1 MNEGKRIMANTFY
14 TVEQKK
20 LQGTY
25 REAVR
30 EHIAPLVKQIDQTDR
45 IPPELVKKLV
55 EAPFSLTALSVP
67 KKFGGLEMDKVS
79 VCVIAEEIGYGCPA
93 LIPFLEIA
101 QLYTHVILL
110 GGTERQ
116 QERFLTRIARG
127 DIGCYALTDEGPGSD
142 PASMKSTAALDGDSF
157 VVNGMKRLITF
168 ADMSDLF
175 AIFAN
180 EDLAKGAKGIS
191 AFIVEKGTPGLEL
204 TKHCECMGLKG
215 HRAYN
220 LAFTD
225 MRIPAENRIG
235 KTGDGLRLALK
246 VLSKTRI
253 SLAFGYVGL
262 ARAAFEAAA
271 AFAQKRE
278 IAGKVLA
285 DKQNI
290 QFNLAELATRIDAA
304 RLLAYRA
311 AVLSGQTYEHRKET
325 SMAKYFAGDTLIA
338 AVDLANRIH
347 GGFGGDTDYPV
358 ERYLRDAYT
367 WIAAQGTNDVQKLII
382 SREILNP

>member
-1 MNEGKRIMANTFY
+1 MAHAFY
-14 TVEQKK
+14 TAEQKK
-20 LQGTY
+20 LQGVY
-25 REAVR
+25 REAVKV
-30 EHIAPLVKQIDQTDR
+30 HIIPLVQQIDETDR
-45 IPPELVKKLV
+45 IPQELVTKLV
-55 EAPFSLTALSVP
+55 QPPFSLTALSVP
-67 KKFGGLEMDKVS
+67 KKFGGLEMDKLS
-79 VCVIAEEIGYGCPA
+79 VCIIAEEIGYGCPA

-110 GGTERQ
+110 GGTEQQ

-142 PASMKSTAALDGDSF
+142 PASMKSTATPDGDIF
-157 VVNGMKRLITF
+157 VINGMKRLITF

-191 AFIVEKGTPGLEL
+191 AFIVEKGAPGLKL
-204 TKHCECMGLKG
+204 TKHCKCMGLKG

-220 LAFTD
+220 LAFENLKV
-225 MRIPAENRIG
+225 PAENRIG

-262 ARAAFEAAA
+262 ARAAFDATV
-271 AFAQKRE
+271 AFAKQRE
-278 IAGKVLA
+278 IAGKKLA
-285 DKQNI
+285 EKQNI
-290 QFNLAELATRIDAA
+290 QFNLVELATRIDAA

-311 AVLSGQTYEHRKET
+311 AVLSGQTDEHRKET

-347 GGFGGDTDYPV
+347 GGFGGDTDFPV

-367 WIAAQGTNDVQKLII
+367 WIAAQGVNDVQKLIVA
-382 SREILNP
+382 REIL

>member
-1 MNEGKRIMANTFY
+1 
-14 TVEQKK
+14 
-20 LQGTY
+20 
-25 REAVR
+25 
-30 EHIAPLVKQIDQTDR
+30 
-45 IPPELVKKLV
+45 
-55 EAPFSLTALSVP
+55 
-67 KKFGGLEMDKVS
+67 
-79 VCVIAEEIGYGCPA
+79 
-93 LIPFLEIA
+93 
-101 QLYTHVILL
+101 
-110 GGTERQ
+110 
-116 QERFLTRIARG
+116 
-127 DIGCYALTDEGPGSD
+127 
-142 PASMKSTAALDGDSF
+142 
-157 VVNGMKRLITF
+157 
-168 ADMSDLF
+168 
-175 AIFAN
+175 
-180 EDLAKGAKGIS
+180 
-191 AFIVEKGTPGLEL
+191 
-204 TKHCECMGLKG
+204 MGLKG

-262 ARAAFEAAA
+262 ARAAFEAAV

-290 QFNLAELATRIDAA
+290 QFDLAELATRIDAA